1 MEKKNVDLVAKEH
14 LNLISEALKKEDSAS
29 SHSILDELKCL
40 RIEVRAE
47 NVNIMPGM
55 LVYGNKTPSLPLY
68 PANKEG
74 CCVLCKAE
82 IQILKEQIEQFLQRK
97 DECKP
102 LHLEEMDE

>member
-1 MEKKNVDLVAKEH
+1 MEKKTNVDFVAKE
-14 LNLISEALKKEDSAS
+14 NLDFISEAFKKEESAS
-29 SHSILDELKCL
+29 SPSILDELKCL
-40 RIEVRAE
+40 RIEARAE
-47 NVNIMPGM
+47 NCNLMPGM
-55 LVYGNKTPSLPLY
+55 LVFGNKTPSLPLY

-102 LHLEEMDE
+102 LHLLK